1 MIVLPAIVAILF
13 VASSGIKAQST
24 LEDITDTE
32 LRKLINNEKYVVAL
46 FCPEDGKDEEK
57 CEEYEAELAA
67 IREDLVDSINAWV
80 VKASPETE
88 MKALYNP
95 DPVPT
100 IVFFRDRAPV
110 LYDGP
115 ANEEVMLDTLYQFKD
130 TCMQDL
136 TDTSFEHLTQ
146 AASGATTGD
155 WLVSFQK
162 EDCEECHRLTAR
174 LETVA
179 CKLKGRMNV
188 ARMNRE
194 STGAATGRRFSVN
207 ALPALLFFRLGKIYR
222 YELEKFD
229 VASLMSFVQTWYK
242 NVSGEPVP
250 LPKTPFDDLVQ
261 MCVDYIREY
270 PLVCFVCVAIPSLL
284 LLLFYFL
291 MSGSDD
297 TYAKTKTK
305 KKAKKKDAAA
315 RKKAE

>member
-1 MIVLPAIVAILF
+1 MKAVALAIAMAL

-46 FCPEDGKDEEK
+46 FCPEDGKDEDK
-57 CEEYEAELAA
+57 CDDYETELAA

-80 VKASPETE
+80 VKASPETS

-100 IVFFRDRAPV
+100 IVFFRNRSPV

-115 ANEEVMLDTLYQFKD
+115 ANEEEMLDTLYRFKD
-130 TCMQDL
+130 TCTQDL

-162 EDCEECHRLTAR
+162 DDCQECHQLTAR

-194 STGAATGRRFSVN
+194 STGAATGRRFGVN
-207 ALPALLFFRLGKIYR
+207 NLPALLFFRLGKMYR

-229 VASLMSFVQTWYK
+229 VDSLVSFVQTWYK
-242 NVSGEPVP
+242 NVPGEPVP

-270 PLVCFVCVAIPSLL
+270 PLLCFICVAIPSLL

-291 MSGSDD
+291 MSSGGDS
-297 TYAKTKTK
+297 YSKPKSKKKTK
-305 KKAKKKDAAA
+305 KKEAAN
-315 RKKAE
+315 KKAD

>member
-1 MIVLPAIVAILF
+1 MKVVLAVIAMTFMVF
-13 VASSGIKAQST
+13 SRIKAQST

-32 LRKLINNEKYVVAL
+32 LRKLINNEKYVVVL

-57 CEEYEAELAA
+57 CDDYEAELAT

-80 VKASPETE
+80 VKASPETK

-100 IVFFRDRAPV
+100 IVFFRNRAPV

-130 TCMQDL
+130 TCTQDL

-162 EDCEECHRLTAR
+162 DDCQECHQLTAR

-207 ALPALLFFRLGKIYR
+207 ALPALLFFRLGKMYR
-222 YELEKFD
+222 YQLEKFD
-229 VASLMSFVQTWYK
+229 VDSLTSFVQSWYK
-242 NVSGEPVP
+242 NVPGEPVP

-270 PLVCFVCVAIPSLL
+270 PLVCLACVAIPSLL

-297 TYAKTKTK
+297 SYTKSKTK
-305 KKAKKKDAAA
+305 KKAKKKDI
-315 RKKAE
+315 KKKE